1 MYKTIFLK
9 ESEKD
14 IFQALKNQGIKTEV
28 FEHRLSE
35 LFNRVYNNEV
45 GYYVFRQDDIVYKMI
60 VLPKTIEPSAS
71 AEKEFVDYLLHYYR
85 IKNIYKL
92 DKERNISASLLQLA
106 FESNKSQENSHRV
119 LEEFQS
125 YKYIAILQD
134 IESFFKR
141 HKDSKRIE
149 VNFVSQSVKHKLNLK
164 RNIKELDK
172 TKIHQT
178 QSKDVAFSM
187 LATVTYNALKLFISR
202 KYSKRYGTLLLQEVK
217 KLQGVLLKKYNIER
231 GYKLSF
237 SGLQSIKTTKLFS
250 KTQETRQLLVDIKSL
265 FGFEQMYRD
274 DDISIEYRQDLTTT
288 SFFINPNDFY
298 EWFVYDILKKYADT
312 NGKVIE
318 FDKQE
323 GTATKYK
330 LNGKSK
336 SSNPDYIL
344 TDEESK
350 IKIIIDAKWKNI
362 KEFTDVKSSDYLKLK
377 FDTFLWEE
385 RGYGVSSYLVYPYIN
400 IEDRR
405 FNMTLDEKSIFD
417 FNILEIDMEF
427 EKYGNSLGFDY
438 DIEKLQE
445 SIESEE
451 QKEIIKKSTTE
462 SVLAIQS
469 QREENIQNL
478 IKAEDSEEQENLG
491 GLFDEALLIESEKV
505 INTLN
510 KEIIL
515 DEVAEILSEF
525 SDIMEDE
532 SITFIKSTSTI
543 YAHYKDE
550 DSILFDF
557 SMPGSGLWK
566 LIEVELNTSLI
577 WQLRI
582 LSKVCDD
589 KSPWHKICKRNANIN
604 QDLDNGKKVSLSVS
618 DKKDKMK
625 LQSVMLGGIKLLLED
640 KSTLDEFNDYFI
652 VHPTEMQFIE
662 KELSNIIGK
671 VTTYRNE
678 HAHIKSMSKEVFEE
692 LWELLFQKDDTG
704 KNELQKL
711 LKFKQNMKSFIDDI

>member
-14 IFQALKNQGIKTEV
+14 IFQALKNQGIKIEV

-45 GYYVFRQDDIVYKMI
+45 GYYIFRQDDIVYKMI

-125 YKYIAILQD
+125 HKYIAILQD

-141 HKDSKRIE
+141 HKNSKRIE

-217 KLQGVLLKKYNIER
+217 KLQGVLLKKYKIER

-298 EWFVYDILKKYADT
+298 EWFVYDILKKYADI
-312 NGKVIE
+312 NSKVIE

-350 IKIIIDAKWKNI
+350 IKIIIDAKWKNVN
-362 KEFTDVKSSDYLKLK
+362 EFADVKSSDYLKLK
-377 FDTFLWEE
+377 FDTFLWKE
-385 RGYGVSSYLVYPYIN
+385 RGYGVSSYLIYPYIN

-417 FNILEIDMEF
+417 FNILDIDMEF
-427 EKYGNSLGFDY
+427 EKYGNNLEFDY

-445 SIESEE
+445 NIESEE
-451 QKEIIKKSTTE
+451 QKEIIKQSTTE
-462 SVLAIQS
+462 SVLAIQY

-478 IKAEDSEEQENLG
+478 IEAEDSEEKENLG
-491 GLFDEALLIESEKV
+491 GLFDEALWIESEKV
-505 INTLN
+505 TNTLN

-543 YAHYKDE
+543 YAHYKYE
-550 DSILFDF
+550 DSISFDF

-582 LSKVCDD
+582 LSKVCDC
-589 KSPWHKICKRNANIN
+589 KSPWHKICK
-604 QDLDNGKKVSLSVS
+604 
-618 DKKDKMK
+618 KM
-625 LQSVMLGGIKLLLED
+625 LILIR
-640 KSTLDEFNDYFI
+640 I
-652 VHPTEMQFIE
+652 
-662 KELSNIIGK
+662 
-671 VTTYRNE
+671 
-678 HAHIKSMSKEVFEE
+678 
-692 LWELLFQKDDTG
+692 
-704 KNELQKL
+704 
-711 LKFKQNMKSFIDDI
+711 

>member
-45 GYYVFRQDDIVYKMI
+45 GYYVFRQDDIVYKII
-60 VLPKTIEPSAS
+60 VLPKTIELSET

-92 DKERNISASLLQLA
+92 DKEKNISASLLQLA
-106 FESNKSQENSHRV
+106 FENNKSQENSHRLV
-119 LEEFQS
+119 EEFQS
-125 YKYIAILQD
+125 HKYMAILQE

-141 HKDSKRIE
+141 HKNSKRIE

-178 QSKDVAFSM
+178 QSKDVVFSI
-187 LATVTYNALKLFISR
+187 LATITYNALKLFIAQ
-202 KYSKRYGTLLLQEVK
+202 KYDKRYGATLLREVK
-217 KLQGVLLKKYNIER
+217 KLQGVLLKKYKIER

-237 SGLQSIKTTKLFS
+237 SALQSIKTTKLFGR
-250 KTQETRQLLVDIKSL
+250 TQETRQLLVDIKSL

-323 GTATKYK
+323 GTATQYK

-344 TDEESK
+344 TDEERQV
-350 IKIIIDAKWKNI
+350 KIIVDAKWKNI
-362 KEFTDVKSSDYLKLK
+362 NEFADVKSSDYLKLK

-385 RGYGVSSYLVYPYIN
+385 KGYGVSSYLVYPYIN
-400 IEDRR
+400 IEDRK

-427 EKYGNSLGFDY
+427 EKHGNSLEFNY

-445 SIESEE
+445 N
-451 QKEIIKKSTTE
+451 IK
-462 SVLAIQS
+462 
-469 QREENIQNL
+469 
-478 IKAEDSEEQENLG
+478 
-491 GLFDEALLIESEKV
+491 
-505 INTLN
+505 
-510 KEIIL
+510 
-515 DEVAEILSEF
+515 
-525 SDIMEDE
+525 
-532 SITFIKSTSTI
+532 
-543 YAHYKDE
+543 
-550 DSILFDF
+550 
-557 SMPGSGLWK
+557 
-566 LIEVELNTSLI
+566 
-577 WQLRI
+577 
-582 LSKVCDD
+582 
-589 KSPWHKICKRNANIN
+589 
-604 QDLDNGKKVSLSVS
+604 
-618 DKKDKMK
+618 
-625 LQSVMLGGIKLLLED
+625 
-640 KSTLDEFNDYFI
+640 
-652 VHPTEMQFIE
+652 
-662 KELSNIIGK
+662 
-671 VTTYRNE
+671 
-678 HAHIKSMSKEVFEE
+678 
-692 LWELLFQKDDTG
+692 
-704 KNELQKL
+704 
-711 LKFKQNMKSFIDDI
+711 